1 MENPIV
7 LVTGAGGEVGQS
19 LVAALTERGALVLAT
34 DIRPLPP
41 ALSRRCYRVVL
52 GDISAPE
59 LHGQLLQIG
68 FHQVFHLAAILSSQ
82 AEREPETAH
91 RVNVEGTFRLL
102 QTTHRMAKRLGH
114 PIRFLFPSSIAV
126 YGLPSLEEKRRAG
139 AVREDQYL
147 TPMTIYGATKL
158 YGELLGLY
166 YARFYRRLAP
176 EPEAGWI
183 DFRALRFPGLLSAF
197 TLPQG
202 GTSDYGPEMIH
213 AAAQGK
219 PYRCFVRPDTRIPF
233 MAMPDAVRALLA
245 LAEAEP
251 SALHRH
257 VYNVGAFSL
266 SAEEIATAVRELF
279 PGAQISFE
287 PDPQRQA
294 IVDTWPEDVDD
305 TAARQDWGWSPEY
318 DRRSTFEKYLA
329 VNIPQLYR
337 GALL

>member
-1 MENPIV
+1 MNSAIT
-7 LVTGAGGEVGQS
+7 LVTGASGELGQS
-19 LVAALTERGALVLAT
+19 LIEALAERGVPVLAT

-41 ALSRRCYRVVL
+41 ALARRCYRAVL
-52 GDISAPE
+52 GDISDPE
-59 LHGQLLQIG
+59 LHTQLLQVG
-68 FHQVFHLAAILSSQ
+68 FERVFHLAAILSSQ
-82 AEREPETAH
+82 AEREPELAH

-102 QTTHRMAKRLGH
+102 QTTYRMAKRLGK

-126 YGLPSLEEKRRAG
+126 YGLPSLEEKRRARK
-139 AVREDQYL
+139 VREDQYL

-183 DFRALRFPGLLSAF
+183 EFCALRFPGLLSAF

-233 MAMPDAVRALLA
+233 MAMPDAVRALL
-245 LAEAEP
+245 LLTEAEP
-251 SALHRH
+251 SALRRH
-257 VYNVGAFSL
+257 AYNVGAFSL
-266 SAEEIATAVRELF
+266 SAEEIAAEVRHLF
-279 PGAQISFE
+279 PEAQISFE
-287 PDPQRQA
+287 PDLQRQA

-305 TAARQDWGWSPEY
+305 TAARQDWGWHPDY
-318 DRRSTFEKYLA
+318 DRHRTFHEYLA
-329 VNIPQLYR
+329 VNIRRRYR
-337 GALL
+337 SPVP